1 MSHPLEISIRKPT
14 AILNISAAHTADG
27 FITRHRVED
36 TCAVLALFPPSPLSL
51 SSPSPAQ
58 HSWFPQL
65 NTPLSSPAKCQPA
78 PAWLNPCQLLQTFS
92 ASRAQLGR
100 VRQNNY
106 WPLPLHHCLMLLM
119 LRPGEKCDLAQ
130 GFAQQ
135 QQQQEHLGPPRHRP
149 AATRGC
155 SRLLVRVS
163 NEG

>member
-14 AILNISAAHTADG
+14 TILNISAAHTADG
-27 FITRHRVED
+27 FITRHRVQD

-51 SSPSPAQ
+51 SSPQPTG
-58 HSWFPQL
+58 FL
-65 NTPLSSPAKCQPA
+65 NTPLTSPAKCQPA
-78 PAWLNPCQLLQTFS
+78 PALPASPDLQCISSPARPCPTKPLLAPS
-92 ASRAQLGR
+92 SP
-100 VRQNNY
+100 
-106 WPLPLHHCLMLLM
+106 PLPDAAAARGKMRL
-119 LRPGEKCDLAQ
+119 GA
-130 GFAQQ
+130 GFA